1 MSKYHN
7 GTEPC
12 EKHNGADAHCVDNT
26 AREGALLKA
35 GSSVCRRQTREC
47 YARASR
53 RGRKQFMLQS
63 PLFQCLAAAAGFF
76 SFFAP
81 PPVAAA
87 RIMKPST
94 TTTIAKARMNRA
106 VFV

>member
-35 GSSVCRRQTREC
+35 GSSVC
-47 YARASR
+47 ASR